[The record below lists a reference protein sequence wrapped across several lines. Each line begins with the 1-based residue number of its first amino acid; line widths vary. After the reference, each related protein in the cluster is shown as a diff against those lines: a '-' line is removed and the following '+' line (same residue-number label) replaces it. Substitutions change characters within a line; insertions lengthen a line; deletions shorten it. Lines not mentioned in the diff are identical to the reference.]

1 MNSNYASWKL
11 LQTDI
16 TKHIRD
22 NFGIRSELSST
33 SINEEAECKIHDALT
48 HEDRNS
54 IVRSFAR
61 KTFVGQAIY
70 VRFKMSNLLLT
81 DLDVRNLRLV
91 GEGVKF
97 TATPQAIK
105 FSSNHDFEITL
116 KIVPEEEGEM
126 KLTKIEW
133 DLFEKFRCEVIFNQ
147 MESLRDFEKIFKFKV
162 LQQSADLDV
171 SLSLNRDMSLPLIF
185 NESASGR
192 LIIKPSVPI
201 KNVFVICSYSHIFGF
216 QTKALDNLQD
226 LSLDLNLRATKIGD
240 LNIKFLVRYE
250 VADA

>member
-1 MNSNYASWKL
+1 M
-11 LQTDI
+11 
-16 TKHIRD
+16 
-22 NFGIRSELSST
+22 
-33 SINEEAECKIHDALT
+33 
-48 HEDRNS
+48 
-54 IVRSFAR
+54 
-61 KTFVGQAIY
+61 
-70 VRFKMSNLLLT
+70 
-81 DLDVRNLRLV
+81 
-91 GEGVKF
+91 
-97 TATPQAIK
+97 
-105 FSSNHDFEITL
+105 

-192 LIIKPSVPI
+192 LIIKPSLPI

-216 QTKALDNLQD
+216 QTKVLDNLQD
-226 LSLDLNLRATKIGD
+226 FSLDLKLRATKIGD

-250 VADA
+250 VTDA

>member
-1 MNSNYASWKL
+1 
-11 LQTDI
+11 
-16 TKHIRD
+16 
-22 NFGIRSELSST
+22 
-33 SINEEAECKIHDALT
+33 
-48 HEDRNS
+48 
-54 IVRSFAR
+54 
-61 KTFVGQAIY
+61 
-70 VRFKMSNLLLT
+70 
-81 DLDVRNLRLV
+81 
-91 GEGVKF
+91 
-97 TATPQAIK
+97 
-105 FSSNHDFEITL
+105 
-116 KIVPEEEGEM
+116 M

-192 LIIKPSVPI
+192 LIIKPSLPI
-201 KNVFVICSYSHIFGF
+201 KNVFVICSHSHIFGF

-240 LNIKFLVRYE
+240 LNIKFLVRHSVLSRFGFTSAE
-250 VADA
+250 PAGLLRFAQLPMGSQSSPADSFKF